1 MKIILEKNQN
11 IFFTSDTHAFHKNI
25 CSATSEWPEGRGT
38 RKFNS
43 LNEMNDR
50 LVYEINAM
58 VGPDDILV
66 HLGDWSFGG
75 FESIGEFR
83 KRIVCKSIILFLGN
97 HDHHILN
104 DKEGVRSYF
113 KHVSSYDILDIRRP
127 LVNETKKY
135 QFVCCHFP
143 IASWDGMNKRIP
155 HLHGHVHLPPKLK
168 IHEGQAMDVGVDGN
182 NFKPYSLNEIS
193 KIMEGRPV
201 RSLALPKDH
210 HAED

>member
-1 MKIILEKNQN
+1 
-11 IFFTSDTHAFHKNI
+11 
-25 CSATSEWPEGRGT
+25 
-38 RKFNS
+38 
-43 LNEMNDR
+43 MNDAI
-50 LVYEINAM
+50 VAGINSV
-58 VGPDDILV
+58 VGANDYLV